1 MTIMVIDFPNYSCQL
16 SWAQFTVTPRVENPK
31 EPIEE
36 AVVKVAMEEMIAS
49 GVFTSTNGNFATVK
63 GARVIDRN
71 VTEYEII

>member
-1 MTIMVIDFPNYSCQL
+1 MAKTLELEFVTELGKAARL
-16 SWAQFTVTPRVENPK
+16 SVENPK

-36 AVVKVAMEEMIAS
+36 AVVKQAMEEIIAS
-49 GVFTSTNGNFATVK
+49 GVFTSTNGNFISLK

>member
-1 MTIMVIDFPNYSCQL
+1 LQGIRKKGNNHFAPTRSLF
-16 SWAQFTVTPRVENPK
+16 AQVENPK

-36 AVVKVAMEEMIAS
+36 AVVKAAMEEMIAS
-49 GVFTSTNGNFATVK
+49 GVFTSANGNFASVK

>member
-1 MTIMVIDFPNYSCQL
+1 MAKTLELEF
-16 SWAQFTVTPRVENPK
+16 VTELGKAARVSVENPK

-36 AVVKVAMEEMIAS
+36 AVVKQAMEEIISS
-49 GVFTSTNGNFATVK
+49 GVFTSASGNFASVK